1 MLTTAF
7 RQGNLN
13 LWFLNSN
20 FANLGDATGLRGSST
35 AGSMYFSL
43 HPTWPGVGGSQNTNE
58 AAYTGYARVAVARSG
73 AGFTLTSNYISP
85 AANIEFGKC
94 TGGSSETE
102 HFVGLGTASS
112 GAGVLLMAGGL
123 GLDCIPFVGA
133 ATGDTITAPDLTGQ
147 TPAWAVNDKVV
158 FFGFS
163 GMSSLP
169 TGITEGTVYF
179 IKTISGSVITIS
191 TTQGGSTL
199 DITVDGAGFI
209 QKLIPITVT
218 PPNTIPRIESGS
230 KIWLF

>member
-20 FANLGDATGLRGSST
+20 FANVGDATGLRGSVT
-35 AGSMYFSL
+35 AGSLYCTL

-58 AAYTGYARVAVARSG
+58 AAYTGYARTAVARSG

-85 AANIEFGKC
+85 TSNIEFPKC
-94 TGGSSETE
+94 TGGSAETE
-102 HFVGLGTASS
+102 HFLGIGTASS

-123 GLDCIPFVGA
+123 GLDCIPFTA
-133 ATGDTITAPDLTGQ
+133 SASGDSVFAPDLTTQ

-163 GMSSLP
+163 TMSALP
-169 TGITEGTVYF
+169 TGITEGTIYF
-179 IKTISGSVITIS
+179 IKTISGATITIS
-191 TTQGGSTL
+191 TTQGGATL
-199 DITVDGAGFI
+199 DITADGAGFI
-209 QKLIPITVT
+209 QKLIPIAVT
-218 PPNTIPRIESGS
+218 PPNSIPRIETGS